1 MATPSHLHFVERG
14 LRDLPHED
22 VPARGESEHEYFTRL
37 VSEIRRHERAE
48 RRSRVVGWLL
58 GRDPD
63 ERGAATAARRA

>member
-37 VSEIRRHERAE
+37 VSDIRRHERAE
-48 RRSRVVGWLL
+48 RRSRVVSWLL
-58 GRDPD
+58 GRAPA
-63 ERGAATAARRA
+63 EAGAARGGRQA